1 MTHTLQIRDKIKA
14 GIVGKMKNLSDKM
27 SAGRAVDYAGYRQM
41 VGHMQGLNDALES
54 VDEVFKKLLD
64 EQDD

>member
-1 MTHTLQIRDKIKA
+1 MRTLQVRDKIKA
-14 GIVGKMKNLSDKM
+14 GIIGKMKSLSDKM

>member
-1 MTHTLQIRDKIKA
+1 MHTLMIREKIKA
-14 GIVGKMKNLSDKM
+14 GIVGKMRNLSDKL

-41 VGHMQGLNDALES
+41 VGQVQGLNDALES
-54 VDEVFKKLLD
+54 VDEVYKNLLD